1 MKTMVCVTAQKT
13 CERLIHEGSR
23 IAQET
28 SDGLSVLHVAATDAP
43 LLGAAGGDAG
53 PLEFLYRIV
62 REYNAD
68 MTVIR
73 DDHPIEV
80 LVAHAQKFHAQ
91 CIVLGTSGGT
101 AEPFAQALALRLPG
115 VDVRI
120 IP

>member
-1 MKTMVCVTAQKT
+1 
-13 CERLIHEGSR
+13 
-23 IAQET
+23 
-28 SDGLSVLHVAATDAP
+28 
-43 LLGAAGGDAG
+43 
-53 PLEFLYRIV
+53 
-62 REYNAD
+62 